1 MHHRMDAQVNWWRY
15 MQREPNK
22 STHTSLVNIKIFS
35 RASFSCLKNKQQ
47 KYFSK
52 FTEKCKQ

>member
-22 STHTSLVNIKIFS
+22 STHTSLVNIKTFS

-47 KYFSK
+47 KILQQIYRK
-52 FTEKCKQ
+52 M